1 MTSFT
6 MHAASVAAQE
16 ADESYLVGFADSRT
30 QPQEFIILQR
40 SIQSDDDEPDM
51 YFLEINGQECSGY
64 GGIRR
69 ATLDKNTFTLELA
82 EDNDYAHGLAAVSI
96 TYDAQD
102 VTPDLKHYLALV
114 FQGTDCEFTTSAA

>member
-30 QPQEFIILQR
+30 QPQEYVILQR
-40 SIQSDDDEPDM
+40 SVQSEADDDEPDM

-69 ATLDKNTFTLELA
+69 ATLDKTKFTLELA
-82 EDNDYAHGLAAVSI
+82 EDNDYADGLTGVTI
-96 TYDAQD
+96 TYDAHD
-102 VTPDLKHYLALV
+102 VTPDLRHYLALV
-114 FQGTDCEFTTSAA
+114 FQGTDCEFSAG

>member
-30 QPQEFIILQR
+30 QPQEYVILQR
-40 SIQSDDDEPDM
+40 SVQSEADDDEPDM

-64 GGIRR
+64 GGIRC
-69 ATLDKNTFTLELA
+69 ATLDKTKFTLELA
-82 EDNDYAHGLAAVSI
+82 EDNDYADGLTGVTI
-96 TYDAQD
+96 TYDAHD
-102 VTPDLKHYLALV
+102 VTPDLRHYLALV
-114 FQGTDCEFTTSAA
+114 FQGTDCEFSAG

>member
-30 QPQEFIILQR
+30 QPQEYIILQR
-40 SIQSDDDEPDM
+40 SIASDDDEPDT
-51 YFLEINGQECSGY
+51 YFLEMNGQECSGY

-69 ATLDKNTFTLELA
+69 ATLDNNTLTLELA
-82 EDNDYAHGLAAVSI
+82 DDNDYADGLASV
-96 TYDAQD
+96 TVTFEDA
-102 VTPDLKHYLALV
+102 PADLKNYLTLI
-114 FQGTDCEFTTSAA
+114 FLGTECPFTATDV

>member
-30 QPQEFIILQR
+30 QPQEYIILQR
-40 SIQSDDDEPDM
+40 SVQSDDDEPDT

-69 ATLDKNTFTLELA
+69 ATLDNTKFTLELA
-82 EDNDYAHGLAAVSI
+82 EDNDYADGLTGVTI
-96 TYDAQD
+96 TYDAHD
-102 VTPDLKHYLALV
+102 VTPDLKNYLTLV
-114 FQGTDCEFTTSAA
+114 FQGTDCAFSSSVA

>member
-30 QPQEFIILQR
+30 QPQEYVILQR
-40 SIQSDDDEPDM
+40 SVQSDDDEPDT

-69 ATLDKNTFTLELA
+69 ATLDKTRFTLELA
-82 EDNDYAHGLAAVSI
+82 EDNDYADGLTGVTI
-96 TYDAQD
+96 TYDAHD

-114 FQGTDCEFTTSAA
+114 FQGTACEFSAG

>member
-30 QPQEFIILQR
+30 QPQEYIILQR
-40 SIQSDDDEPDM
+40 SIQSDDEPDT

-82 EDNDYAHGLAAVSI
+82 EDNGYADGLTGVSI
-96 TYDAQD
+96 TYDAQG